1 MKKEDFVLKGGKAV
15 TLEGAV
21 EVLRRN
27 VERAKGN
34 PTIRDPVCWA
44 LYHTWRQADAE
55 KDRKEREKIRLTQ
68 YDKEA

>member
-1 MKKEDFVLKGGKAV
+1 M
-15 TLEGAV
+15 TLEEAV
-21 EVLRRN
+21 EALKRN
-27 VERAKGN
+27 YTRGKGN